1 MGVDT
6 FSSRLKYELILDYD
20 DPFLKE
26 LNKKNITKTFTRT
39 DTLNSNRKES
49 VSTKTLPPKIIFNG
63 IIKNISH
70 NKKVGLFNI
79 DNIQYFLK
87 EGDSCKN
94 ITVISIWKDSVY
106 ASIKNQTLK
115 IERQDRD
122 N

>member
-1 MGVDT
+1 MT
-6 FSSRLKYELILDYD
+6 
-20 DPFLKE
+20 
-26 LNKKNITKTFTRT
+26 
-39 DTLNSNRKES
+39 
-49 VSTKTLPPKIIFNG
+49 FNG

-70 NKKVGLFNI
+70 NKKVGLFTI

-106 ASIKNQTLK
+106 ASFKNQALK